1 MIGSNKPNMRYRLAL
16 DWGSTSL
23 GWAMVRLDAQNETC
37 AVIKAGV
44 RIFSDGRNPKDGS
57 SVAVNVDAR
66 DRDKPADFSCL
77 VKTASVLKS
86 LDARKAVVLP
96 MGSLRFV
103 E

>member
-1 MIGSNKPNMRYRLAL
+1 MIGSNMPNMRYRLAL

-77 VKTASVLKS
+77 VKTASVLK
-86 LDARKAVVLP
+86 
-96 MGSLRFV
+96 
-103 E
+103 